1 MSKINI
7 YKISKNE
14 LINRLEQ
21 KVINTLYH
29 ENKKMDNSVKLI
41 NNFTCSYYILKI
53 NDNSSTEKFEDS
65 EEDNRFF
72 IFKILDKYKE
82 YLKTF

>member
-53 NDNSSTEKFEDS
+53 NDNSSIEKFEDS